1 MRQEKAA
8 KPVPERQQ
16 FDSECRWRGWLR
28 PVSQLPLGCNDF
40 SHPLSL
46 ALRLHFV
53 EAMDPLTAAAAAG
66 LQASMDS
73 FDLLANNL
81 ANTSTS
87 GYKAD
92 REFYST
98 YLSADA
104 LNNPDPAVGDSPVVE
119 RHWTDF
125 AQGSLTSTGN
135 PTDLALSGRGF
146 FAVSGPN
153 GTLYTR
159 NGGFQVSLQG
169 TLVTAEGYP
178 VRLDNGQALTL
189 DPNSQLIVAADGSV
203 SQNGA
208 TLGQLQ
214 LVDFADPSLLEKAAG
229 TNFQSPDPQKVA
241 PQAATNVQVAQ
252 GKLESSNSSS
262 AESAA
267 RMVMLMRHFEMLQ
280 RAVKIGAEMNR
291 QAIEEVAKVGS

>member
-1 MRQEKAA
+1 
-8 KPVPERQQ
+8 
-16 FDSECRWRGWLR
+16 
-28 PVSQLPLGCNDF
+28 
-40 SHPLSL
+40 
-46 ALRLHFV
+46 
-53 EAMDPLTAAAAAG
+53 MDPLTAAAASG
-66 LQASMDS
+66 LQSRMDS
-73 FDLLANNL
+73 LDLLANNL

-92 REFYST
+92 REFYNT

-104 LNNPDPAVGDSPVVE
+104 INNPDPAVGDSPVVE

-146 FAVSGPN
+146 FAVNGPN

-159 NGGFQVSLQG
+159 NGSFQVSAQG
-169 TLVTAEGYP
+169 TLVTGEGYA
-178 VRLDNGQALTL
+178 VRLSDGQPLTL
-189 DPNSQLIVAADGSV
+189 DPNSAVAIGADGSV

-208 TLGQLQ
+208 ALGQLQ
-214 LVDFADPSLLEKAAG
+214 LVDFADPNLLEKASG

-252 GKLESSNSSS
+252 GKLESSNFSST
-262 AESAA
+262 ESAA
-267 RMVMLMRHFEMLQ
+267 RMVMLLRHFEMLQ
-280 RAVKIGAEMNR
+280 KAVKIGAEMNR

>member
-1 MRQEKAA
+1 MSTS
-8 KPVPERQQ
+8 QQ
-16 FDSECRWRGWLR
+16 DCG
-28 PVSQLPLGCNDF
+28 PQ
-40 SHPLSL
+40 L
-46 ALRLHFV
+46 ALGEGKV
-53 EAMDPLTAAAAAG
+53 MDPLIAAAASG
-66 LQASMDS
+66 MQARMDS

-87 GYKAD
+87 GFKAD
-92 REFYST
+92 REFYNT

-104 LNNPDPAVGDSPVVE
+104 LNAPDPAVGDSPVVE

-125 AQGSLTSTGN
+125 SQGSITNTGN

-146 FAVSGPN
+146 FAVNGPN

-159 NGGFQVSLQG
+159 NGGFQVSPQG
-169 TLVTAEGYP
+169 QLVTAEGYP
-178 VRLDNGQALTL
+178 VRLSDGQAVTL
-189 DPNSQLIVAADGSV
+189 DPNSALVVGADGTV

-208 TLGQLQ
+208 ALGQLQ
-214 LVDFADPSLLEKAAG
+214 LVDFADPSLLEKGPG
-229 TNFQSPDPQKVA
+229 TTFQSPDPQKVA

-252 GKLESSNSSS
+252 GKLESSNASS

-267 RMVMLMRHFEMLQ
+267 RMVMLLRHFEMLQ
-280 RAVKIGAEMNR
+280 KAVKIGGDMNR